1 MSNRRFARTGRAIV
15 RGLFS
20 VVLMVSCSVALRAQS
35 TNGSL
40 TGTVVDSTGAV
51 EAGATVTLTNVGT
64 SEKQTQAT
72 GDTGLYSFVNL
83 YPGQYRMTV
92 DKAGFKRTDRQNVII
107 QVQQTTRLDITLTVG
122 QATETVTVTAEAPLL
137 QSETSSLGQVV
148 EMRNATELP
157 LNGRNVFSL
166 VSVAPSVVMQGQAG
180 SAATTVNPFAWG
192 NFQVGGSF
200 ANQSAEY
207 LDGQPLNIGYVTL
220 PILIPTQDT
229 IGEFKVQTNNIGPEW
244 GKVAGGVMN
253 LSTKGG
259 TNNFHGEAYEYIR
272 NKVLNANDWFAN
284 NGGLGRPPFTQN
296 QFGGNA
302 GGRIFR
308 DKTFFFGSWESFRL
322 RQGVTYTGT
331 VPTQAIYDAMKANAA
346 GTPTDVDLTQEY
358 PNNISDPTTAIMDP
372 CAGNPVPYASGG
384 SANVFG
390 NGGCQPLG
398 VGQSAPTPTPFEV
411 DGSGNPLNIIP
422 GARVNPT
429 DAMLFIKA
437 FPAPTNPTATS
448 ANYVNNYGA
457 GGNQNQ
463 AVARIDQKISD
474 KQHIFGRY
482 SYWNNLNQPTDP
494 LGTGYCLDRCT
505 EIMTTF
511 ALAVGYN
518 YVFTPNIIGNLN
530 VSASRFRYNRN
541 LVNQAYDLT
550 GVDWP
555 SRWNAEVP
563 DPDRTPPT
571 PFVAGF
577 VADVMSSLGAGSFIQ
592 NRDAQGW
599 ISPTLTIVK
608 GRHTL
613 QLGLQ
618 FQLDQDDYTQTNTA
632 TGTFG
637 FTGSYTT
644 PLGAATSY
652 SLADY
657 VLGWAQNPMN
667 ITNHF
672 YGAAQN
678 VNFVAARQYVYG
690 VYLNDTY
697 HATSKLT
704 LNLGLR
710 YDVQTPWTERHDR
723 LVDFNATEPNP
734 FATAA
739 MGATVLGNVDL
750 VNSPGN
756 PNRTALN
763 LNRKGVAPRLGF
775 AYSINPKTVLRGG
788 FGVFW
793 IPIDTPWATHPLNDP
808 TSSAQTNYTGNNG
821 NGTYPI
827 NTMSTPWTD
836 FIEPPGRATCTAAN
850 CPTTPG
856 SLFSPVGYSE
866 VAWQLQGAT
875 IPGINVR
882 DYKYGYTQQWNLDV
896 QRTLWNGWFADVAYA
911 ANKGTHLPQ
920 YAQQVNQI
928 SDSYLAAAAAQA
940 GGGPQSSADID
951 ASVPN
956 PFANYSYPGSALAQ
970 PNTTKGQLLR
980 PFPMY
985 SGVEYAG
992 QGSFGSNYQAL
1003 EATLQKRFAGGGTLL
1018 AAYTWSKLLSNT
1030 DSITSWLEAG
1040 GDGAIQDWNNLKGEK
1055 SLSSQEVGQHL
1066 IVSYVLDLPLGK
1078 NKRYLNNVS
1087 GIADKLVSGWG
1098 IDGVT
1103 TFQDGFPV
1111 NISASTANGT
1121 GNWGGGLRPD
1131 VVHGVNKATPGSAQ
1145 ARVKSGL
1152 LKNGVGWINPLAF
1165 QQPATYT
1172 FGTESRV
1179 DPTLRTHGI
1188 DNWDFAAFKR
1198 TPIIGEKLAFEF
1210 RAELFNTFNHVQF
1223 GPPSTGFGTSTFGQ
1237 ITSQFNN
1244 PRLVQFAGKIIF

>member
-1 MSNRRFARTGRAIV
+1 MPGGVPLLGLLSFIV
-15 RGLFS
+15 A
-20 VVLMVSCSVALRAQS
+20 VLLLCAGPGMAQS
-35 TNGSL
+35 TYGSL
-40 TGTVVDSTGAV
+40 TGTVVDSSGAV

-64 SEKQTQAT
+64 AEKQTQAT

-83 YPGQYRMTV
+83 YPGQYRVTV
-92 DKAGFKRTDRQNVII
+92 DKPGFKRTDRQNVVV

-148 EMRNATELP
+148 ETRSADELP

-166 VSVAPSVVMQGQAG
+166 VQVAPSVVMQGQAG
-180 SAATTVNPFAWG
+180 SGATTVNPFAWG
-192 NFQVGGSF
+192 NFQIGGSF

-220 PILIPTQDT
+220 PILIPTQDS

-259 TNNFHGEAYEYIR
+259 TNNFHGEGYEYIR
-272 NKVLNANDWFAN
+272 NKVLNANDWISN
-284 NGGLGRPPFTQN
+284 EGGPGQTPLPRPPFTQN
-296 QFGGNA
+296 QYGGNA
-302 GGRIFR
+302 GGKIFR

-322 RQGVTYTGT
+322 RQGVTYKGT
-331 VPTQAIYDAMKANAA
+331 VPTQSIYDAIKANAN
-346 GTPTDVDLTQEY
+346 GTPTDVDLNPEY
-358 PNNISDPTTAIMDP
+358 KNDLTDPTTAIVDP
-372 CAGNPVPYASGG
+372 CAGNPVAYAP
-384 SANVFG
+384 SASDNVFG

-398 VGQSAPTPTPFEV
+398 VGESAPTPTQFMGT
-411 DGSGNPLNIIP
+411 DGNSPNVIP

-429 DAMLFIKA
+429 DALLFIKA
-437 FPAPTNPTATS
+437 FPAPTDPTATS
-448 ANYVNNYGA
+448 GNYVRSYGA

-494 LGTGYCLDRCT
+494 LGTGFCRDRCT
-505 EIMTTF
+505 ELMTTF
-511 ALAVGYN
+511 AMAIGYN
-518 YVFTPNIIGNLN
+518 YVFTPNVIGNLN
-530 VSASRFRYNRN
+530 ISASRFRYNRN
-541 LVNQAYDLT
+541 LVNSGYDLSQ
-550 GVDWP
+550 VDWP

-563 DPDRTPPT
+563 DADRTPPT

-577 VADVMSSLGAGSFIQ
+577 VDDVMSSLGAGSFIQ

-599 ISPTLTIVK
+599 LSPTLTVVH
-608 GRHTL
+608 GRHTF

-644 PLGAATSY
+644 PLGAKTSY

-657 VLGWAQNPMN
+657 ILGWAQNPMN

-690 VYLNDTY
+690 GYINDTY
-697 HATSKLT
+697 HATGKLT
-704 LNLGLR
+704 LNLGVR

-739 MGATVLGNVDL
+739 TGSTVLGNVDL

-756 PNRTALN
+756 TSRYALN
-763 LNRKGVAPRLGF
+763 LSHKGVAPRLGF
-775 AYSINPKTVLRGG
+775 AYSVDPKTVVRGG
-788 FGVFW
+788 YGVFW

-821 NGTYPI
+821 NGAYPI

-836 FIEPPGRATCTAAN
+836 FIEPPGRATCTAAL
-850 CPTTPG
+850 CPGFPSALSIG
-856 SLFSPVGYSE
+856 SASE

-882 DYKYGYTQQWNLDV
+882 DYKYAYTQQWNLDI
-896 QRTLWNGWFADVAYA
+896 QRTLWGGWFADVAYA
-911 ANKGTHLPQ
+911 GNKGTHLPQ

-928 SDSYLAAAAAQA
+928 SDSYLATAAQQAA
-940 GGGPQSSADID
+940 GGDQSLAAID
-951 ASVPN
+951 TSVPN

-970 PNTTKGQLLR
+970 ANITKGQLLR

-992 QGSFGSNYQAL
+992 QGSFGSNYHAL

-1018 AAYTWSKLLSNT
+1018 AAYTYSKLLSNT

-1066 IVSYVLDLPLGK
+1066 IVSYVLDVPVGK
-1078 NKRYLNNVS
+1078 NKKYLNNLS
-1087 GIADKLVSGWG
+1087 GPADKIVSGWG

-1121 GNWGGGLRPD
+1121 GNWGGGLRPN
-1131 VVHGVNKATPGSAQ
+1131 VVPGVNKATSGSKD
-1145 ARVKSGL
+1145 ARVKSGS
-1152 LKNGVGWINPLAF
+1152 WINPLAF

-1179 DPTLRTHGI
+1179 DSKLRTDGL

-1223 GPPSTGFGTSTFGQ
+1223 GPPSTGFGSSTFGQ
-1237 ITSQFNN
+1237 VNSQFNN

>member
-1 MSNRRFARTGRAIV
+1 MSKKGIAIAGRAFV

-20 VVLMVSCSVALRAQS
+20 VILLGSCIVGLRAQS
-35 TNGSL
+35 TYGAL
-40 TGTVVDSTGAV
+40 TGIVVDPSGAAV
-51 EAGATVTLTNVGT
+51 VGATVTLTNVGT
-64 SEKQTQAT
+64 AEKQTQAT

-83 YPGQYRMTV
+83 YPGQYRLAI
-92 DKAGFKRTDRQNVII
+92 DKAGFKHVDRQNVVVL
-107 QVQQTTRLDITLTVG
+107 VQQTARIDISLSIG
-122 QATETVTVTAEAPLL
+122 QQTDTITVTSEVPLL
-137 QSETSSLGQVV
+137 QAETSSLGQVV
-148 EMRNATELP
+148 EQRNADELP

-166 VSVAPSVVMQGQAG
+166 VEVSPSVVMQGQAG

-192 NFQVGGSF
+192 NFQIGGSF

-259 TNNFHGEAYEYIR
+259 TNHFHGEAYEYIR

-284 NGGLGRPPFTQN
+284 NGGLSRPPFTQN
-296 QFGGNA
+296 QYGGNA
-302 GGRIFR
+302 GGRVLK

-331 VPTQAIYDAMKANAA
+331 VPTQAVYSEIEANAK
-346 GTPTDVDLTQEY
+346 GTPTDVDLTPEY
-358 PNNISDPTTAIMDP
+358 PVANGVIMDP
-372 CAGNPVPYASGG
+372 CAGNPVPYAAGG
-384 SANVFG
+384 ANVFG
-390 NGGCQPLG
+390 NGGCQPLAAG
-398 VGQSAPTPTPFEV
+398 ATPPKPTPFA
-411 DGSGNPLNIIP
+411 GNVIP
-422 GARVNPT
+422 AARVNPT
-429 DAMLFIKA
+429 DAKLFIKA

-474 KQHIFGRY
+474 AQHIFGRY

-505 EIMTTF
+505 ELMTTF
-511 ALAVGYN
+511 ALAIGYN

-530 VSASRFRYNRN
+530 LSASRFRYNRN
-541 LVNQAYDLT
+541 LVNGNYDLSQ
-550 GVDWP
+550 VDWP
-555 SRWNAEVP
+555 AAWNGEVAGP
-563 DPDRTPPT
+563 ARTPPT

-599 ISPTLTIVK
+599 FSPTVTMVK
-608 GRHTL
+608 GRHTF
-613 QLGLQ
+613 QLGFQ

-644 PLGAATSY
+644 PLGATTSY
-652 SLADY
+652 ALADY

-672 YGAAQN
+672 YGAAEN

-690 VYLNDTY
+690 GYINDTY
-697 HATSKLT
+697 HMTSKLT
-704 LNLGLR
+704 LNLGAR
-710 YDVQTPWTERHDR
+710 YDIQTPWTERYDR
-723 LVDFNATEPNP
+723 LVDFNATEQNP

-739 MGATVLGNVDL
+739 MGTTVLGNVDL

-756 PNRTALN
+756 PSREALN
-763 LNRKGVAPRLGF
+763 LNHKSIAPRLGF
-775 AYSINPKTVLRGG
+775 AYSIDPKTVVRGG

-827 NTMSTPWTD
+827 NTMSTPWTN
-836 FIEPPGRATCTAAN
+836 FIEPPGRAACTSAL
-850 CPTTPG
+850 CPGFPASLTP
-856 SLFSPVGYSE
+856 SGYSE
-866 VAWQLQGAT
+866 VGWQLEGAT

-882 DYKYGYTQQWNLDV
+882 DYKYAYTQQWNLDI
-896 QRTLWNGWFADVAYA
+896 QRTLWGGWFTDVAYA

-928 SDSYLAAAAAQA
+928 ADSYLATAAAQA
-940 GGGPQSSADID
+940 GGGAQSLAEID
-951 ASVPN
+951 TQVTN
-956 PFANYSYPGSALAQ
+956 PFANYSYPGSALSQA
-970 PNTTKGQLLR
+970 TITKGQLLR

-985 SGVEYAG
+985 SGLEYAG
-992 QGSFGSNYQAL
+992 QGSFGSSYQAL

-1018 AAYTWSKLLSNT
+1018 AAYTYSKLLSNT

-1066 IVSYVLDLPLGK
+1066 IVSYVLDVPFGK
-1078 NKRYLNNVS
+1078 NKKYLNNLPPA
-1087 GIADKLVSGWG
+1087 ADKIVGGWG

-1121 GNWGGGLRPD
+1121 GNWGGGLRPN
-1131 VVHGVNKATPGSAQ
+1131 VVAGVSKKTSGSADQ
-1145 ARVKSGL
+1145 RVKSGL
-1152 LKNGVGWINPLAF
+1152 AGGPDTGWINSNAF
-1165 QQPATYT
+1165 SQPPTYT
-1172 FGTESRV
+1172 FGNESRV
-1179 DPTLRTHGI
+1179 DPTLRTQGL

-1210 RAELFNTFNHVQF
+1210 RAEMFNLFNHVQF
-1223 GPPSTGFGTSTFGQ
+1223 GPPASGFGTSTFGQ
-1237 ITSQFNN
+1237 VTDQFNN
-1244 PRLVQFAGKIIF
+1244 PRLVQFAGKFIF